1 MSVIVNIVIPNKY
14 ITCNNKDPPWLN
26 DYIKCLIN
34 QKSEILKIYRKD
46 GRPNSVYENL
56 QTITW
61 DLTEAIGS
69 SKNVYYEWPAN
80 KLNVPNTG
88 LSVNEVQLHIPT
100 HLITY
105 LGMLLLLL
113 TNFIW
118 QVNCT
123 QTLQQVCSVILLHII
138 HLQFYV
144 KLSFYS

>member
-26 DYIKCLIN
+26 DHIKCLIN

-69 SKNVYYEWPAN
+69 SENVYYEWPAN

-88 LSVNEVQLHIPT
+88 FSVNEVQLHIPT

-113 TNFIW
+113 TNFI
-118 QVNCT
+118 
-123 QTLQQVCSVILLHII
+123 
-138 HLQFYV
+138 
-144 KLSFYS
+144 